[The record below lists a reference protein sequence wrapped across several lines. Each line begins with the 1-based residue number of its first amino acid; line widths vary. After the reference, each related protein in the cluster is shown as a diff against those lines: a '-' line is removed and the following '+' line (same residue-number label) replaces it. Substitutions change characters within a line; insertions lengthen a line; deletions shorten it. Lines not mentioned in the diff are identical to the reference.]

1 MAATDSSVDVS
12 ERDDYTRLA
21 FEYRNSV
28 VRCQQAIDQL
38 NACKRELRGITGIA
52 DGDPVLNVEL
62 EMQIATLS
70 KRELEVFTL
79 IGYGL
84 TTQEVAGQIEISM
97 STVETYRERL
107 KFKLKVSSGAVL
119 TRLAVL
125 WCAKP

>member
-12 ERDDYTRLA
+12 ELDDYTRIA

-28 VRCQQAIDQL
+28 IRCQQAIDQL
-38 NACKRELRGITGIA
+38 KACKRELRGITGIA
-52 DGDPVLNVEL
+52 DGDPVLDVQL
-62 EMQIATLS
+62 EIQIATLS
-70 KRELEVFTL
+70 KRELEVFAL
-79 IGYGL
+79 IGHGL
-84 TTQEVAGQIEISM
+84 TTQEVAGQIDISM

-107 KFKLKVSSGAVL
+107 KSKLKVSSGTAL